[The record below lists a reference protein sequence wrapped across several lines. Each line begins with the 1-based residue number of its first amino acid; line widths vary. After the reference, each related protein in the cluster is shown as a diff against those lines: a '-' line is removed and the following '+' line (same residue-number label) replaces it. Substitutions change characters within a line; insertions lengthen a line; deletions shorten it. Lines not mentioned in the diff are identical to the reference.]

1 MTNVSVP
8 SDIVKRY
15 CHSLPAQ
22 FETAAQMLL
31 SLVTG
36 PVDDREVHDLYG
48 ELHRMAGTAQCM
60 GFPFFGDEL
69 AKIVYDFEKCISGGL
84 KADKVFLGSV
94 ATRFDRLSKLLEYVT
109 TRNSLLLRD
118 LEPLEGV
125 AETRFIKARYQ
136 QVFSAQRVLYCDDD
150 PALQQL
156 MSVILNDLGVKAV
169 ETASDGREL
178 LHKALKF
185 KPNLVITDWQM
196 SPMDGLQLLRYIR
209 QGKSAID
216 TNCPIIFL
224 STVKTVNKIEQVVG
238 EGVARFLVKPFN
250 KASIARAIY
259 QIASPD
265 GKSETKV
272 RKSA

>member
-1 MTNVSVP
+1 MTSVSVP
-8 SDIVKRY
+8 SDIVKSY
-15 CHSLPAQ
+15 CDSLPAQ
-22 FETAAQMLL
+22 FEAAAQLLL

-60 GFPFFGDEL
+60 GYPFFGDEL
-69 AKIVYDFEKCISGGL
+69 AKIVYDFEKCISGSL

-94 ATRFDRLSKLLEYVT
+94 AKRFERLSKLLEYVT
-109 TRNSLLLRD
+109 IRNSLLLRD

-156 MSVILNDLGVKAV
+156 MTVILEDLGVKAV

-209 QGKSAID
+209 QGKSAIATD
-216 TNCPIIFL
+216 CPIIFL

-259 QIASPD
+259 QIASAPD
-265 GKSETKV
+265 EANAKIHKP
-272 RKSA
+272 A

>member
-1 MTNVSVP
+1 MTSVSVP

-15 CHSLPAQ
+15 CQSLPAQ

-31 SLVTG
+31 SLVQG
-36 PVDDREVHDLYG
+36 PIDDREVRDLYG

-94 ATRFDRLSKLLEYVT
+94 ATRFERLSKLLEYVT
-109 TRNSLLLRD
+109 IRNSLLLRD

-209 QGKSAID
+209 QGNSAIASD
-216 TNCPIIFL
+216 CRIIFL
-224 STVKTVNKIEQVVG
+224 STVKTVAKIEQVVG

-250 KASIARAIY
+250 KASIARAVY

-265 GKSETKV
+265 GKSHTKI

>member
-1 MTNVSVP
+1 MTSVSVP

-15 CHSLPAQ
+15 CQSLPAQ

-31 SLVTG
+31 SLVQG
-36 PVDDREVHDLYG
+36 PIDDREVRDLYG

-94 ATRFDRLSKLLEYVT
+94 ATRFERLSKLLEYVT
-109 TRNSLLLRD
+109 IRNSLLLRD

-209 QGKSAID
+209 QGNSAIASD
-216 TNCPIIFL
+216 CPIIFL
-224 STVKTVNKIEQVVG
+224 STVKTVAKIEQVVG

-250 KASIARAIY
+250 KASIARAVY

-265 GKSETKV
+265 GKSHTKI

>member
-1 MTNVSVP
+1 MTSASVP

-15 CHSLPAQ
+15 CSSLPAQ

-31 SLVTG
+31 SLVQG
-36 PVDDREVHDLYG
+36 PVDDREVRDLYG

-69 AKIVYDFEKCISGGL
+69 AKIVYDFEKCTSGAL

-94 ATRFDRLSKLLEYVT
+94 AKRFDRLSKLLEYVT
-109 TRNSLLLRD
+109 IRNSLLLRD
-118 LEPLEGV
+118 LEPLEGG
-125 AETRFIKARYQ
+125 AETRFVKARYQ

-156 MSVILNDLGVKAV
+156 MTVILDDLGVKAV

-185 KPNLVITDWQM
+185 KPNLVITDWHM

-209 QGKSAID
+209 QGNSAID

-259 QIASPD
+259 QIASTD
-265 GKSETKV
+265 SKTETKI